1 MEGEEGGVI
10 AARPHGSLHLVLAKR
25 GSKSIKVHCASV
37 AAVRRGIK
45 CVL

>member
-10 AARPHGSLHLVLAKR
+10 AARPLGSLHLVLAKR

-37 AAVRRGIK
+37 AAEG
-45 CVL
+45 